1 MCRHPVS
8 ITIFGLSPTFL
19 FYQVPYSYCPTTEA
33 RNAFRRFS
41 GSNPERWD
49 YKSAGIPAPLTEEDE
64 ERQREKKRRQREKKR
79 EKDRDKKA
87 AEKELR
93 EQVCQYSIV
102 NTVFNLPCLIGEKQ
116 KT

>member
-64 ERQREKKRRQREKKR
+64 ERQREKKRRQRERKR
-79 EKDRDKKA
+79 EKDKDKKA
-87 AEKELR
+87 AERELR
-93 EQVCQYSIV
+93 EQACSY
-102 NTVFNLPCLIGEKQ
+102 VFIPQFYLAVFHVLLQ
-116 KT
+116 S